1 MLPDAAVYRQ
11 KVFQI
16 LSFFFSA
23 AYYMGCLGRPRTHS
37 GQFRQSHMAI
47 IISHMLLLVT
57 EVKPC
62 WQGLLYSD
70 GLPSAKSVFL
80 AFFLV
85 VFFRFY
91 SCTLRHQCAK
101 QCSWLIMQPQFLFLN
116 VFICRRKPFK

>member
-23 AYYMGCLGRPRTHS
+23 AYYMGCLGRPHTHS
-37 GQFRQSHMAI
+37 GQFRQSHMA
-47 IISHMLLLVT
+47 ISHMLLLVT

-80 AFFLV
+80 AFFFGGL
-85 VFFRFY
+85 F
-91 SCTLRHQCAK
+91 S
-101 QCSWLIMQPQFLFLN
+101 ILFLY
-116 VFICRRKPFK
+116 FKAPMCQTVQLADHAATVSLSKRVYLSEKTF